1 MPDCTEYDL
10 IIKDLQKNRQHFS
23 FISHVDAWWTMKTIL
38 DWAVR
43 WWESWPDQK
52 FWSAVMKLKQSQ
64 NTCTHAHELVR
75 LFWMEFLK
83 RQNCLRLVF
92 VSHHGIL
99 IDFFFCMVWA
109 DKLLFHLCEK
119 WFHFHACTFSVTQQQ
134 VRTKLC
140 SSDSSTFSSPSSSSP
155 VPLCPIRELM
165 AFPMSQNEGGTS
177 ATNSHEACVEKIKP
191 H

>member
-64 NTCTHAHELVR
+64 NTCTHTHELVR

-99 IDFFFCMVWA
+99 IDFFFVW
-109 DKLLFHLCEK
+109 CEQINCY
-119 WFHFHACTFSVTQQQ
+119 FIF
-134 VRTKLC
+134 VR
-140 SSDSSTFSSPSSSSP
+140 SDSTSMPVPSAWPSSRSGPNCALLIAAHSLLRHHQALYRCVQLESWWRSP
-155 VPLCPIRELM
+155 CHRMKVGLLQQTAMR
-165 AFPMSQNEGGTS
+165 
-177 ATNSHEACVEKIKP
+177 HV
-191 H
+191 